1 MDTFYASSLT
11 EPPAA
16 VIFDLDGTLIDSLP
30 DIAAVSNAAMR
41 SFELAEHSED
51 DYRDMIGWGLGE
63 LARLALE
70 AHGLQNPTTDELT
83 HRIEE
88 LYEQHPFE
96 HGLVY
101 EGIPDVLSRLEKA
114 GIRCAVLTNKRHS
127 VAVQAVARAFP
138 GVSFAYV
145 RGDKEGQPR
154 KPDPATVR
162 EVLDALHVAAEKTV
176 LVGDSDVDIRTAA
189 NMKLFSVGVAW
200 GYRGREHLIEAGA
213 DLVIDRPDELI
224 AALGIQA

>member
-1 MDTFYASSLT
+1 MDTFQASCLS
-11 EPPAA
+11 EPPEA

-30 DIAAVSNAAMR
+30 DIAAVSNAALR
-41 SFELAEHSED
+41 SFDIAEHSED
-51 DYRDMIGWGLGE
+51 EYRDMIGWGLGE

-70 AHGLQNPTTDELT
+70 AHGLERPGVDELT
-83 HRIEE
+83 QRIEE

-96 HGLVY
+96 YGTVY
-101 EGIPDVLSRLEKA
+101 EGVREVLSQLEKA
-114 GIRCAVLTNKRHS
+114 EVRCAVLTNKRHS

-138 GVSFAYV
+138 GVNFAYV
-145 RGDKEGQPR
+145 RGDKAGLPR

-162 EVLDALHVAAEKTV
+162 EVLEALHARAERTV

-189 NMKLFSVGVAW
+189 HMELCSIGVAW
-200 GYRGREHLIEAGA
+200 GYRGRKHLIEAGA

-224 AALGIQA
+224 AALGIQT